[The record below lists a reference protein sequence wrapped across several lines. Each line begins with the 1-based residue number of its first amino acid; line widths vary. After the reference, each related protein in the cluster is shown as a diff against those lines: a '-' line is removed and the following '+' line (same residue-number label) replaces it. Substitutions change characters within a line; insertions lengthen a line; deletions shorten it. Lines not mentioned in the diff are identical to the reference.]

1 MLFWRLL
8 VGMSHSLASQAISLV
23 HRPLDFVGTFSN
35 RWSYGI
41 AFGATA
47 NKVMFLF
54 SEGYQPLHIPQWAQG
69 KGCLIPAGNFVMASL
84 ALRDCLAGVPWDQEI
99 NFVSSQCSPPVTCPR
114 KMPSPPGLKAYLWG
128 FPPVRFRAPLD
139 LEQRLRK

>member
-1 MLFWRLL
+1 M
-8 VGMSHSLASQAISLV
+8 GMSHSLASQAVSLV

-54 SEGYQPLHIPQWAQG
+54 SEGYQPLQIPQWAQG
-69 KGCLIPAGNFVMASL
+69 KGCLILAGHFAMAGL
-84 ALRDCLAGVPWDQEI
+84 ALRDRLAQVP
-99 NFVSSQCSPPVTCPR
+99 
-114 KMPSPPGLKAYLWG
+114 
-128 FPPVRFRAPLD
+128 
-139 LEQRLRK
+139 

>member
-1 MLFWRLL
+1 M
-8 VGMSHSLASQAISLV
+8 
-23 HRPLDFVGTFSN
+23 GTFSN

-69 KGCLIPAGNFVMASL
+69 KVCLIPAGNFVMESL

-99 NFVSSQCSPPVTCPR
+99 NFVSSVPHQLLA
-114 KMPSPPGLKAYLWG
+114 PGKCLAHQVSKLIYGA
-128 FPPVRFRAPLD
+128 FP
-139 LEQRLRK
+139 Q